1 MRKSK
6 NFRRVVFVIVII
18 FINILFYRYIS
29 IGKKKINNINH
40 DGDEIEIHMIDVGQA
55 ESILIIQGENTILID
70 TGEMSCGKVIVDY
83 LSKVGIDKIDYL
95 ILTHF
100 HKDHIGGAHKII
112 SSLEIEKIICMDSKY
127 FSSLQEWFWYID
139 MSISKKVNELMYG
152 KKIQLET
159 PYDENGNLRKFL
171 LGNSEITFLSQEIDT
186 EIVNNKSIVTK
197 LLFGNFSALFMADA
211 EVEIEENLI
220 EDKANMEVK
229 LLKVGHHGSNTSS
242 TSKFLEL
249 TNPEIALIS
258 CGEDNDYLHPH
269 NSVLS
274 RLKGVKIYRTD
285 INGSIIVK
293 SDGNNIFINT
303 EK

>member
-83 LSKVGIDKIDYL
+83 LSRVGIDKIDYL

-112 SSLEIEKIICMDSKY
+112 SSLEIEKIICMDSKG

-197 LLFGNFSALFMADA
+197 LVFGNFSALFMADA
-211 EVEIEENLI
+211 EAEVEENLI

-274 RLKGVKIYRTD
+274 RLEGVKIYRTD

-293 SDGNNIFINT
+293 SDGNNIFVNT